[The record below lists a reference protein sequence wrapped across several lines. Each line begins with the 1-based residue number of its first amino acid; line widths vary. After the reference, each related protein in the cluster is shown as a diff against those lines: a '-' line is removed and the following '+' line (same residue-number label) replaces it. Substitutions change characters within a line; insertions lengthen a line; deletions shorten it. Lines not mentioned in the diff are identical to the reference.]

1 MAQRPPRR
9 APCPTAASH
18 WLRARRDRPAAR
30 SAHRMRAATRPR
42 RALPHPPGA
51 LRSSGHELRA
61 TGQPVRG
68 TAPTPRR
75 ALPILVSGEFG
86 RNWRLRG
93 NILVDVIR
101 DEPKITQLLHQLR
114 AGDSS
119 ARGELM
125 DAVYATL
132 RRLARGYLRKERSD
146 HTLQPTALV
155 NEVYLKLFGRSE
167 VQFVDRAHFFAV
179 VSQAMRRIL
188 VDHARMRAAAR
199 REGERMPLNAMVEVE
214 VGTGVEQTSLLD
226 LDLALEA
233 LAQEKSSL
241 AELIE
246 MRYFGGMTADET
258 AEVVG
263 RSVHVVRH
271 ELRIAHAWLRRELA
285 GRSRGSQSGDC
296 QSSPRQ

>member
-1 MAQRPPRR
+1 
-9 APCPTAASH
+9 
-18 WLRARRDRPAAR
+18 
-30 SAHRMRAATRPR
+30 
-42 RALPHPPGA
+42 
-51 LRSSGHELRA
+51 
-61 TGQPVRG
+61 
-68 TAPTPRR
+68 
-75 ALPILVSGEFG
+75 
-86 RNWRLRG
+86 
-93 NILVDVIR
+93 
-101 DEPKITQLLHQLR
+101 
-114 AGDSS
+114 
-119 ARGELM
+119 M
-125 DAVYATL
+125 DAVYTTL

-155 NEVYLKLFGRSE
+155 NEVYLRLFGRSE

-199 REGERMPLNAMVEVE
+199 REGERVPLNTMVEVQ
-214 VGTGVEQTSLLD
+214 VDAGVEQMSLLD
-226 LDLALEA
+226 LDLALDA

-263 RSVHVVRH
+263 RSVHAVRH

-285 GRSRGSQSGDC
+285 GRR
-296 QSSPRQ
+296 

>member
-1 MAQRPPRR
+1 
-9 APCPTAASH
+9 
-18 WLRARRDRPAAR
+18 
-30 SAHRMRAATRPR
+30 
-42 RALPHPPGA
+42 
-51 LRSSGHELRA
+51 
-61 TGQPVRG
+61 
-68 TAPTPRR
+68 
-75 ALPILVSGEFG
+75 
-86 RNWRLRG
+86 
-93 NILVDVIR
+93 
-101 DEPKITQLLHQLR
+101 
-114 AGDSS
+114 
-119 ARGELM
+119 M
-125 DAVYATL
+125 DGVYTTL
-132 RRLARGYLRKERSD
+132 RRIARGYLRKERSD

-199 REGERMPLNAMVEVE
+199 REGERMPLNTMVEVE

-296 QSSPRQ
+296 QSSQRQ

>member
-1 MAQRPPRR
+1 
-9 APCPTAASH
+9 
-18 WLRARRDRPAAR
+18 
-30 SAHRMRAATRPR
+30 
-42 RALPHPPGA
+42 
-51 LRSSGHELRA
+51 
-61 TGQPVRG
+61 
-68 TAPTPRR
+68 
-75 ALPILVSGEFG
+75 
-86 RNWRLRG
+86 
-93 NILVDVIR
+93 
-101 DEPKITQLLHQLR
+101 
-114 AGDSS
+114 
-119 ARGELM
+119 M
-125 DAVYATL
+125 DAVYTTL

-199 REGERMPLNAMVEVE
+199 REGERVPLNTMVEVE
-214 VGTGVEQTSLLD
+214 VDAGLEPMSLLD
-226 LDLALEA
+226 LDLALDA

-271 ELRIAHAWLRRELA
+271 ELRVAHAWLRRELTK
-285 GRSRGSQSGDC
+285 R
-296 QSSPRQ
+296 

>member
-1 MAQRPPRR
+1 MFGRELAGIISSKSR
-9 APCPTAASH
+9 A
-18 WLRARRDRPAAR
+18 
-30 SAHRMRAATRPR
+30 
-42 RALPHPPGA
+42 
-51 LRSSGHELRA
+51 
-61 TGQPVRG
+61 VN
-68 TAPTPRR
+68 
-75 ALPILVSGEFG
+75 GEFG

-93 NILVDVIR
+93 NILVDVIK

-199 REGERMPLNAMVEVE
+199 REGERVPLNTMVEVR
-214 VGTGVEQTSLLD
+214 VDAGVEQMSLL
-226 LDLALEA
+226 
-233 LAQEKSSL
+233 
-241 AELIE
+241 
-246 MRYFGGMTADET
+246 
-258 AEVVG
+258 
-263 RSVHVVRH
+263 
-271 ELRIAHAWLRRELA
+271 
-285 GRSRGSQSGDC
+285 
-296 QSSPRQ
+296 

>member
-1 MAQRPPRR
+1 
-9 APCPTAASH
+9 
-18 WLRARRDRPAAR
+18 
-30 SAHRMRAATRPR
+30 
-42 RALPHPPGA
+42 
-51 LRSSGHELRA
+51 
-61 TGQPVRG
+61 
-68 TAPTPRR
+68 
-75 ALPILVSGEFG
+75 
-86 RNWRLRG
+86 
-93 NILVDVIR
+93 
-101 DEPKITQLLHQLR
+101 
-114 AGDSS
+114 
-119 ARGELM
+119 M
-125 DAVYATL
+125 DAVYTTL

-155 NEVYLKLFGRSE
+155 NEVYLRLFGRSE

-199 REGERMPLNAMVEVE
+199 REGERVPLNTMVEVE
-214 VGTGVEQTSLLD
+214 VDAGVEQMSLLD
-226 LDLALEA
+226 LDLALDA

-263 RSVHVVRH
+263 RSVHAVRH

-285 GRSRGSQSGDC
+285 GRR
-296 QSSPRQ
+296 

>member
-1 MAQRPPRR
+1 
-9 APCPTAASH
+9 
-18 WLRARRDRPAAR
+18 
-30 SAHRMRAATRPR
+30 
-42 RALPHPPGA
+42 
-51 LRSSGHELRA
+51 
-61 TGQPVRG
+61 
-68 TAPTPRR
+68 
-75 ALPILVSGEFG
+75 
-86 RNWRLRG
+86 
-93 NILVDVIR
+93 
-101 DEPKITQLLHQLR
+101 
-114 AGDSS
+114 
-119 ARGELM
+119 M
-125 DAVYATL
+125 DAVYTTL

-199 REGERMPLNAMVEVE
+199 REGERVPLKAMVEVE
-214 VGTGVEQTSLLD
+214 VDAGVEQMSLLD
-226 LDLALEA
+226 LDLALDA

-263 RSVHVVRH
+263 RSVHAVRH

-285 GRSRGSQSGDC
+285 GRR
-296 QSSPRQ
+296 